1 MTATTLKTGPLIHT
15 FDGAKPHANDASGKL
30 FDTIIVKNNL
40 KNDAALARFLEIQPP
55 NISKI
60 RHGTMPVGDSLKIN
74 IHKRTG
80 LSIAKIE
87 ELIAA

>member
-1 MTATTLKTGPLIHT
+1 MSKTSNI
-15 FDGAKPHANDASGKL
+15 NDASGDL
-30 FDTIIVKNNL
+30 FDKIIFDEKL

-55 NISKI
+55 QISKI
-60 RHGTMPVGDSLKIN
+60 RHGNLQVGDSLKIN

-87 ELIAA
+87 ELIGDMNEDWS